1 MAQIFRLNLFRN
13 SQQSSSHLFFR
24 NLPSLFIQSYS
35 TEPLFKSRPAPVPL
49 ANPREQKEFEE
60 LVRKNQGSFT
70 SDSVQ
75 MDEEE
80 LLSSTHPDLR
90 KKPPPQFEG
99 DKNPETG
106 EIGGPKQEPLIHGDW
121 SYAGGLI
128 YQKDFSEGLNK
139 LTSNE
144 YLVLA
149 GTFHGVHAITSK
161 ISPVRNA
168 TSSGLEVLEAD
179 TFKLCCYQTL
189 TGTKFLIIAEPTHGN
204 IDLLLRRTYDIYCDY
219 VMKNPFYTPEM
230 PIKSE
235 LFDSNLAKLI
245 KQVSS

>member
-13 SQQSSSHLFFR
+13 SRHISSQQFLRNIPSPFISS
-24 NLPSLFIQSYS
+24 YT
-35 TEPLFKSRPAPVPL
+35 TEPLFKLRPAPVPL

-60 LVRKNQGSFT
+60 LVRKNHGSFT
-70 SDSVQ
+70 SVNVQ
-75 MDEEE
+75 MEEEE
-80 LLSSTHPDLR
+80 LTSAHPDLR
-90 KKPPPQFEG
+90 QKPSPQFEG
-99 DKNPETG
+99 DKNPKTG
-106 EIGGPKQEPLIHGDW
+106 EIGGPKQEPLIH
-121 SYAGGLI
+121 AGGLI
-128 YQKDFSEGLNK
+128 YQKDFVEGLNK

-179 TFKLCCYQTL
+179 TFKLYCYQTL